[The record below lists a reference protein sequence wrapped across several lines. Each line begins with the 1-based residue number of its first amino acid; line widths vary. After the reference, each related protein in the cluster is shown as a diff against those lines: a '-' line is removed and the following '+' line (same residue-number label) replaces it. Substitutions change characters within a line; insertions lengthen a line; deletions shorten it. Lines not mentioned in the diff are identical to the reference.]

1 MNSNIQMFVKRANK
15 EAKKVPPS
23 LVRESLKSIGASL
36 IPLPTAVKG
45 TIAGYLERDG
55 SREAASYI
63 PGGLSYNWSKRIQNQ
78 VKEQEARALKKK
90 LQSRAR
96 TNAAGEILGSA
107 TSMTLPTLLTTGI
120 GAGIGA
126 LAVDDGYRC
135 GGALVGSIVGSL
147 AGLGI
152 TATTNLVGALAA
164 AITRRRTAEEQMQ
177 HDMSNHASNWI
188 VPGVSTY
195 NYYKRLGR
203 SQGDLEEGLYE
214 YK

>member
-23 LVRESLKSIGASL
+23 LVREYLKSIGASL
-36 IPLPTAVKG
+36 IPLPTSAKG

-63 PGGLSYNWSKRIQNQ
+63 PGGLQYNLSKRIQNQ

-90 LQSRAR
+90 LPSCARA
-96 TNAAGEILGSA
+96 NAAGELLGGA
-107 TSMTLPTLLTTGI
+107 TSTLLPTLLTAGI
-120 GAGIGA
+120 GAGVGA
-126 LAVDDGYRC
+126 LAADDGYR
-135 GGALVGSIVGSL
+135 GSGALVGSIVGTL
-147 AGLGI
+147 TGLGI
-152 TATTNLVGALAA
+152 TATSGLVGALTAA
-164 AITRRRTAEEQMQ
+164 VTRRRTAEEQMQ
-177 HDMSNHASNWI
+177 HDMYPHTSNWI
-188 VPGVSTY
+188 VPGVSSY

>member
-36 IPLPTAVKG
+36 IPLPADVKG

-55 SREAASYI
+55 SRESASYI

-96 TNAAGEILGSA
+96 ANAAGEILGGVSS
-107 TSMTLPTLLTTGI
+107 TILPTLLTAGI

-126 LAVDDGYRC
+126 LSAGDGNR
-135 GGALVGSIVGSL
+135 GNGALAGSVAGAL
-147 AGLGI
+147 TGLGI
-152 TATTNLVGALAA
+152 TATAGLVGAITAA
-164 AITRRRTAEEQMQ
+164 VSRRRTAEEQMQ
-177 HDMSNHASNWI
+177 HDTSPHVSNWI
-188 VPGVSTY
+188 VPGVSSY

>member
-23 LVRESLKSIGASL
+23 LVRESLKSIGSSL
-36 IPLPTAVKG
+36 IPLPAAVKG

-90 LQSRAR
+90 LVSCARA
-96 TNAAGEILGSA
+96 NAAGELLGGA
-107 TSMTLPTLLTTGI
+107 TSTILPTLLTAGI
-120 GAGIGA
+120 GAGVGA
-126 LAVDDGYRC
+126 LTADYRYR
-135 GGALVGSIVGSL
+135 GSGALVGSIVGTL
-147 AGLGI
+147 TGLGI
-152 TATTNLVGALAA
+152 TATSSLVGALTAA
-164 AITRRRTAEEQMQ
+164 VTRRRTAEEQMQ
-177 HDMSNHASNWI
+177 HDMYPHASNWI
-188 VPGVSTY
+188 VPGFSSY
-195 NYYKRLGR
+195 NHYKRLGR